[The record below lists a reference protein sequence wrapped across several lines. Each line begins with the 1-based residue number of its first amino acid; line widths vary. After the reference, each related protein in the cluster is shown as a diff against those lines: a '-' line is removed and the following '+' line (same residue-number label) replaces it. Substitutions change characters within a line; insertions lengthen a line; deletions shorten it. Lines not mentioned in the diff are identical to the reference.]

1 MRDSTNKQAREKLT
15 TAMKEIY
22 IEIDALTLPLL
33 NSSVSQIIVDVN
45 DGEVAKVRPLYVIKK

>member
-1 MRDSTNKQAREKLT
+1 MKNTINKQAREKLT
-15 TAMKEIY
+15 TTMKEIY

-33 NSSVSQIIVDVN
+33 NSSVSQIIIDVN